1 MRRNEQVADR
11 RRSEIENIAIAKQTK
26 DAEVVDLVH
35 FLEGVSAEVC
45 STREQ
50 RTSLASE
57 CKEVS
62 RQHEQVVVQVNAVRD
77 KVHEQQRQILQR
89 QKDIRDQETE
99 LARVNAE
106 IITANEELSR
116 VRTNCEREATSGD
129 TARSDLYNL
138 EAVLESTKAEGKAKI
153 GRLRD
158 EELLQAEL
166 TKKHAVLEFDIQK
179 LEEQEVQLNGHSSHL
194 EQK

>member
-1 MRRNEQVADR
+1 MRRNEQVAER
-11 RRSEIENIAIAKQTK
+11 RKSEIENIAIVKQTK

-50 RTSLASE
+50 RTALASE

-77 KVHEQQRQILQR
+77 KVHEQDRQILQR

-138 EAVLESTKAEGKAKI
+138 QAVLDSTKAEGKAKN

-158 EELLQAEL
+158 EELLHAEL
-166 TKKHAVLEFDIQK
+166 AKKHAVLEFDVQK
-179 LEEQEVQLNGHSSHL
+179 LEEQEVQLKG
-194 EQK
+194 